1 MSALSMSIEPDLQW
15 LAAVRMVLRRTLPD
29 LPDDQASLFH
39 GAVTEILVNAIQSH
53 ARIGS
58 DEPVTIRLDLGDAPT
73 ITIVDAGPGF
83 DPEVIDITPDRT
95 SRGLAIARTVC
106 PDLRIDSSS
115 AGTVV
120 VLPFPLTDH

>member
-1 MSALSMSIEPDLQW
+1 MSALSMSIDPDLQW

-39 GAVTEILVNAIQSH
+39 GAVTEVLVNAIQAH
-53 ARIGS
+53 ATIES
-58 DEPVTIRLDLGDAPT
+58 DEPVTIRLDFGDVPT
-73 ITIVDAGPGF
+73 ITIIDAGPGF
-83 DPEVIDITPDRT
+83 DPEVIESASGRT
-95 SRGLAIARTVC
+95 TRGLDIARTVC

-120 VLPFPLTDH
+120 VLPYPLTDS